1 MQPDCRSWG
10 NSGHKSEVVDW
21 SVRSG
26 LLPASVRAGASSGY
40 LAGGRHDRRG
50 QAARGQSL
58 WHSWPGTRAAMDSA
72 ASPTLMPRRWRS
84 FGGTCSAENP
94 PAPAARRHLGVGN
107 LQRQGTL
114 SRPSS
119 GREHLFEIAGGG
131 AAVQFLLVTRSPAAA
146 RGPIPFSVTRSPAA
160 ALRSNSFSETRSPA
174 AARRSNSRRGG
185 AAVPR
190 PPPGAVP
197 KGRCRFQ
204 RVISLFL
211 LCYFLFEKL
220 SSP

>member
-1 MQPDCRSWG
+1 MAATTTPARVKKALANPEPSTHGPQRKYAAMQPDCRSWG

-26 LLPASVRAGASSGY
+26 LLPASGASWSVQRIPGW
-40 LAGGRHDRRG
+40 GRHDRRG

-107 LQRQGTL
+107 LQRQRAL

-131 AAVQFLLVTRSPAAA
+131 AAVQFL
-146 RGPIPFSVTRSPAA
+146 FSNEIAGGGA
-160 ALRSNSFSETRSPA
+160 RSNSFF
-174 AARRSNSRRGG
+174 SNEIAGGG

-190 PPPGAVP
+190 PSFPFSGFS
-197 KGRCRFQ
+197 R
-204 RVISLFL
+204 S
-211 LCYFLFEKL
+211 
-220 SSP
+220 

>member
-1 MQPDCRSWG
+1 M
-10 NSGHKSEVVDW
+10 
-21 SVRSG
+21 RSG
-26 LLPASVRAGASSGY
+26 LLPASGASWSVQRIPGW
-40 LAGGRHDRRG
+40 GRHDRRG

-131 AAVQFLLVTRSPAAA
+131 AAVQF
-146 RGPIPFSVTRSPAA
+146 IFSNEIAGCGA
-160 ALRSNSFSETRSPA
+160 RSNSFF
-174 AARRSNSRRGG
+174 SNEIAGGG
-185 AAVPR
+185 AAVQFIFRNEIAGCGAAVQGRPR
-190 PPPGAVP
+190 RLDSLARALNV
-197 KGRCRFQ
+197 GRDLTIRRIDDDGCSNLPTDLGVSR
-204 RVISLFL
+204 
-211 LCYFLFEKL
+211 
-220 SSP
+220 

>member
-1 MQPDCRSWG
+1 MLQCNLTAGVGVTPDIRARWSTGLCAAASCR
-10 NSGHKSEVVDW
+10 H
-21 SVRSG
+21 R
-26 LLPASVRAGASSGY
+26 VRAGASSGY

-107 LQRQGTL
+107 LQRQRAL

-131 AAVQFLLVTRSPAAA
+131 A
-146 RGPIPFSVTRSPAA
+146 
-160 ALRSNSFSETRSPA
+160 RSNSFF
-174 AARRSNSRRGG
+174 SNEIAGGG
-185 AAVPR
+185 AAVQFIFRNEIAGCGAAVQFSPR
-190 PPPGAVP
+190 RRCGPATAPGRCSKGALPVP
-197 KGRCRFQ
+197 KSHLPVFAL
-204 RVISLFL
+204 LFS
-211 LCYFLFEKL
+211 F
-220 SSP
+220 